1 MIKTK
6 FVAYDRYR
14 ADCTR
19 WAFVRRSEPDWSSAS
34 SSLKMHNG
42 NEELYMEFGEP
53 YRVEHGLPDDLPTRD
68 GMICEVQLYVYLSK
82 DRVYINDYTWKV
94 YSFYTQNL
102 KLGISD
108 HKAPSGAITYKNRP
122 AALYSVP
129 GSDNLPF
136 MDTKSNRTKEKIGTS
151 AYDTTPAAAD
161 LYSHGECYPKMVEE
175 AVRNGALWLK
185 PDASGS
191 GENYNVVVSMQGT
204 YKAYVEIL
212 YGYVEIER
220 YIDSPRDGYL
230 DPYKAQ
236 QLKWGWEGKELVY
249 PDRQYVSAPPVQQ
262 YADVTITV
270 PGEQNSRAFHV
281 DGETNVLDVPEDV
294 LGADNFEWNVK
305 VTTTAG
311 QVTPDA
317 PNISIT
323 TIDSLSTASAIAPK
337 NTYVNVDE
345 AVFFD
350 WSHIITTGTQQSKYE
365 LQGLVD
371 GVWTTLQEGETNET
385 SAVVPVNTLSSNITA
400 WRVRTANN
408 DGVYGEYSDPAQAI
422 FIVAPKLTSVA
433 VTGNVRPTVSWQ
445 SADQQGYEVMV
456 DGISTGV
463 QYGTEKKLT
472 WNELL
477 ADGAH
482 VVQVR
487 VVNRF
492 GLFSQW
498 EKATHEVNNVP
509 QETSPTLT
517 VAAVNVADMQ
527 LAWDGDG
534 AVEALIYRDGVLIDR
549 VRGANVYVDH
559 TAHGRH
565 TYRVRAVADDSNYT
579 DSNEVHAAVP
589 LRDSV
594 LAAVGEWKWI
604 KLAYSATAEPPV
616 RTAALAP
623 VYALNYYS
631 GREKPVAEMSKHKSA
646 TYNVT
651 YAVTENQAKQLRDV
665 LGKIVVHKRRGEM
678 IRGLLESVSEARTWW
693 GVDATLQIAEVDEG

>member
-19 WAFVRRSEPDWSSAS
+19 WAFVRRSEPDWTSITGA
-34 SSLKMHNG
+34 LKMHNG
-42 NEELYMEFGEP
+42 DEELYMEFGEP
-53 YRVEHGLPDDLPTRD
+53 YRIEHGLPDDLPTRD
-68 GMICEVQLYVYLSK
+68 GLVCEVQLYVYLAK
-82 DRVYINDYTWKV
+82 DKIWISSDTYKI
-94 YSFYTQNL
+94 YSFYTKNL
-102 KLGISD
+102 KLGISEQ
-108 HKAPSGAITYKNRP
+108 KAASGSVTYRNRP
-122 AALYSVP
+122 AVLYSAN
-129 GSDNLPF
+129 GSGGLPF
-136 MDTKSNRTKEKIGTS
+136 MDTQTPRIKEKIGTS
-151 AYDTTPAAAD
+151 AQDLIPTAAD
-161 LYSHGECYPKMVEE
+161 LYSHAEYYPKMVEE

-185 PDASGS
+185 PEASGS

-236 QLKWGWEGKELVY
+236 QLKWGWADKELVY
-249 PDRQYVSAPPVQQ
+249 PDRQYVGAPPVQQ
-262 YADVTITV
+262 RADVTITV
-270 PGEQNSRAFHV
+270 PGEPNSRAFRV
-281 DGETNVLDVPEDV
+281 DGETNVLDVPVDV
-294 LGADNFEWNVK
+294 LSAENFEWNVK

-337 NTYVNVDE
+337 NTYVNVDD

-365 LQGLVD
+365 LQGLVN
-371 GVWTTLQEGETNET
+371 GVWTTLQEGATNET
-385 SAVVPVNTLSSNITA
+385 SAVVPVNMLSSSITA

-408 DGVYGEYSDPAQAI
+408 DGVYGEYSDPAQVI

-456 DGISTGV
+456 DGVSTGV
-463 QYGTEKKLT
+463 QYGTEKKLM
-472 WNELL
+472 WSELL

-509 QETSPTLT
+509 QETSPALT

-527 LAWDGDG
+527 LTWDGDDT
-534 AVEALIYRDGVLIDR
+534 VEALIYRDGVLIDR
-549 VRGANVYVDH
+549 VHGANVYVDH

-579 DSNEVHAAVP
+579 DSNEVHATVP

-604 KLAYSATAEPPV
+604 KLAYSATSEPPV

-678 IRGLLESVSEARTWW
+678 IRGLLESVSETRTWW